1 MSYTA
6 QEIMDYCRE
15 EEVQFIRLAFCD
27 AYGTQKNISIRPAEL
42 RRAFEQ
48 GIGFDASAVR
58 GFANESRSDL
68 LLFPDPSTLSVLPWR
83 AENGS
88 VVRMFCSIC
97 KPNGSIFECDTRSLL
112 KKAVDEA
119 KAEGLE
125 FSFGSELEFY
135 LFKRDINDEPTT
147 EPYDKAGYMDI
158 APDDKGENIRRQI
171 CLTLERMGIST
182 ESSHHEEG
190 PGQNEIDFHYA
201 DALRAADEAMAFRSV
216 VKAVAHENGLFADF
230 SPKPLADKPGNGY
243 HINLSVK
250 NDEHHVKLPA
260 VIAGILE
267 HIKGMT
273 VFLDP
278 TEESYR
284 RFGINKA
291 PKYISWSSENR
302 SQLVRIPAAAGEYRR
317 AELRSPD
324 PTANPYLAFTLL
336 IYAGLYGYK
345 NGLYLP
351 PVSDI
356 DLLSADNAVAEGYE
370 KLPQSLSEAK
380 LCARE
385 NTFIKEHLPQ
395 RIIDIYCG

>member
-1 MSYTA
+1 
-6 QEIMDYCRE
+6 MDYCRE

>member
-6 QEIMDYCRE
+6 QEIMQYCAE

-68 LLFPDPSTLSVLPWR
+68 LLFPDPATLSVLPWR

-88 VVRMFCSIC
+88 VVRMFCSIG
-97 KPNGSIFECDTRSLL
+97 KPGGQPFECDTRSLL
-112 KKAVDEA
+112 KKAVETA

-135 LFKRDINDEPTT
+135 LFKRDLNDEPTT

-171 CLTLERMGIST
+171 CLTLDRMGIST

-201 DALRAADEAMAFRSV
+201 DALRAADQAMAFRNV
-216 VKAVAHENGLFADF
+216 VKTVAHENGLFADF

-260 VIAGILE
+260 VMAGILE
-267 HIKGMT
+267 HIKAMT

-278 TEESYR
+278 TEESYK
-284 RFGINKA
+284 RFGNSKA
-291 PKYISWSSENR
+291 PNFISWSSENR
-302 SQLVRIPAAAGEYRR
+302 SQLIRIPAAVGEYRR

-324 PTANPYLAFTLL
+324 PTANPYLAFALI

-345 NGLYLP
+345 NGLFLP

-356 DLLSADNAVAEGYE
+356 DLLSADRSVTANYE
-370 KLPQSLSEAK
+370 LLPQSLSEAK
-380 LCARE
+380 AAAKE
-385 NTFIKEHLPQ
+385 STFIKQHLPQ
-395 RIIDIYCG
+395 RIIDIYCS